1 MIHCFFHKTARGSG
15 DLLSPAWE
23 MSAFFPRIVLQKK
36 NAWFSKR
43 FFIFIKF
50 SLRTFSGYLIHQI
63 PLNYVDFV
71 YFSSLKLMNNC
82 SRV

>member
-36 NAWFSKR
+36 KR
-43 FFIFIKF
+43 LVFQAFFHLYKILFKNL
-50 SLRTFSGYLIHQI
+50 LRLSY
-63 PLNYVDFV
+63 PSD
-71 YFSSLKLMNNC
+71 SP
-82 SRV
+82 